1 MRETYAP
8 VLLKRKA
15 ARLRKETGNPNLVSK
30 SDEGLTPTEL
40 LKRSIVRPMKLLL
53 LSPIVFLLSTFCALV
68 FGLTFLLFTTFP
80 LVFESQYGF
89 SSGISG
95 LSYLRL
101 GIGMILGL
109 ALFSVL
115 SDKMVKQLKKKAGD
129 GEMKPEYRLPLMVYF
144 APIMP
149 IGFFWYGWSPE
160 AQVHW
165 IVPIIGTLFIGL
177 GSLFVIVSAI
187 TPICNFHTFQNVAC
201 I

>member
-30 SDEGLTPTEL
+30 SDKGLTPTEL
-40 LKRSIVRPMKLLL
+40 LKRSIVRPIKLLL
-53 LSPIVFLLSTFCALV
+53 FSPIVFLLSTFCALV

-95 LSYLRL
+95 LSYLGL

-115 SDKMVKQLKKKAGD
+115 VTK
-129 GEMKPEYRLPLMVYF
+129 
-144 APIMP
+144 
-149 IGFFWYGWSPE
+149 WSNSSRRRPVM
-160 AQVHW
+160 AR
-165 IVPIIGTLFIGL
+165 
-177 GSLFVIVSAI
+177 
-187 TPICNFHTFQNVAC
+187 
-201 I
+201 